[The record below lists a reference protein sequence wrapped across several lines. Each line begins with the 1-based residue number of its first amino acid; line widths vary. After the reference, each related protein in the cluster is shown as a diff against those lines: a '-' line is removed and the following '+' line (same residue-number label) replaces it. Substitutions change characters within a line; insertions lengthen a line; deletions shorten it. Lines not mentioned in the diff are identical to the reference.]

1 MQSAPWLGRG
11 SLLTGGL
18 LVVVVTGV
26 VGYLL
31 LGYDAAAAV
40 AMTLLTL
47 TTVGFATNHDLPSG
61 VELFTAILAV
71 LGVGLFAAILGVAG
85 TAIVEG
91 RVGALSRSRRMHRRI
106 DQLHDHFIVCA
117 YGRVGRSIA
126 RELET
131 AGTQFVVIDS
141 KVELEQD
148 MQRDGV
154 PYLLGTA
161 SSEQI
166 LREAGIDRARG
177 LICAVD
183 SDAENVYI
191 TVVARSLSPHLRI
204 VARAAQEQSA
214 DRLVRA
220 GATHV
225 VSPYVTSG
233 RRMAALALHP
243 HIVEFFDIAR
253 AGQPALRLEELAVT
267 AESPLVGRALSELT
281 GQAVPLLVR
290 RGSGELIANP
300 GRQLELR
307 EGDVVVLYGEAQTL
321 RPLDAE

>member
-31 LGYDAAAAV
+31 FGYDAAAAV

-47 TTVGFATNHDLPSG
+47 TTVGFATNHELPSG
-61 VELFTAILAV
+61 VELFTAIVAV

-106 DQLHDHFIVCA
+106 DQLH
-117 YGRVGRSIA
+117 
-126 RELET
+126 
-131 AGTQFVVIDS
+131 
-141 KVELEQD
+141 
-148 MQRDGV
+148 
-154 PYLLGTA
+154 
-161 SSEQI
+161 
-166 LREAGIDRARG
+166 
-177 LICAVD
+177 
-183 SDAENVYI
+183 NVYI

-214 DRLVRA
+214 DRLMRA

-233 RRMAALALHP
+233 RRMAALSLHP

-267 AESPLVGRALSELT
+267 ADSPLVGRALSELT

-321 RPLDAE
+321 RPL